1 MIDLH
6 LHSTASDG
14 RLPPAAV
21 VALAQ
26 AAGLTTIALTD
37 HDTVAGFDE
46 ARAAAGAAGLRMVPG
61 IEITAVEDSRDVHV
75 LGYFFD
81 PSSEALDTFL
91 TAQRTDRVRRLREI
105 GVRLASLGWPVDLEP
120 ILCAAEQRQGKSVG
134 RPLVADAL
142 IAAGHAVDRRDAFER
157 LLGAGRPG
165 FIARVGA
172 PVSNVVDIIHRAG
185 GIAALAHPGPL
196 EMDDAIEGFVR
207 GGLDAIEAR
216 HSDHDEIAEQRY
228 RAMAGKLGV
237 VVCGGSD
244 FHGDPSRRVNELGL
258 ITLPESDFVALEARA
273 RRK

>member
-1 MIDLH
+1 M
-6 LHSTASDG
+6 
-14 RLPPAAV
+14 
-21 VALAQ
+21 ALAQ
-26 AAGLTTIALTD
+26 TAGLTTIALTD
-37 HDTVAGFDE
+37 HDTLAGFDE
-46 ARAAAGAAGLRMVPG
+46 ARAAADAAGLRIVPG

-81 PSSEALDTFL
+81 PTSQALDTFL
-91 TAQRTDRVRRLREI
+91 TVQRTDRVRRLREI
-105 GVRLASLGWPVDLEP
+105 GARLASLGWPVDLEP

-165 FIARVGA
+165 FVARVGA
-172 PVSNVVDIIHRAG
+172 PVSDVVDIIHRAG

-228 RAMAGKLGV
+228 RAMAGRLGV

-258 ITLPESDFVALEARA
+258 VTLPESDFVALEARA
-273 RRK
+273 RRT